1 LGTASNGKGKM
12 RISCFPRNETQ
23 LRRIVDAL
31 KDAGLFS
38 QYEEQAHG
46 ENILLSVRTRTFEER
61 EQVQAIL
68 QEAGVSELIY
78 GDDRAA

>member
-1 LGTASNGKGKM
+1 MT
-12 RISCFPRNETQ
+12 ISCFPRNEAQ

-61 EQVQAIL
+61 ERVQAIL

-78 GDDRAA
+78 GEDAAA